1 MKTRQKKNHLTD
13 ILIFLEEIPTLKQFY
28 YQPVL
33 SAYVT
38 LEIICAPKQSRHKF
52 NQQLAIP
59 PGNENVIVLKIFTD
73 MN

>member
-33 SAYVT
+33 SAYVM
-38 LEIICAPKQSRHKF
+38 LEIICAPKQLRHKF
-52 NQQLAIP
+52 N
-59 PGNENVIVLKIFTD
+59 
-73 MN
+73 